1 MELEKTI
8 NRYVA
13 IIPARAGSKRLPRK
27 NMMKI
32 QGKPLIGLTIA
43 TALELLEASSI
54 IVTTDDL
61 EVLDYARQFDVNCH
75 KRNPSLA
82 MDATPTSDVLRD
94 LDDLVGSF
102 EFLILL
108 QPTSPLR
115 NVTHLKEAIELFE
128 KLHFQPIAS
137 GVRLEVSKLRLLFA
151 NDDQEHGHNAD
162 CLPLEVYKLNGA
174 IYIARISA
182 LKESSWDFSRLQS
195 QIYEMPEYESI
206 DIDTKEDFF
215 MADNLLSRKTG
226 PGSL

>member
-1 MELEKTI
+1 MELEKTYK
-8 NRYVA
+8 RYVA

-32 QGKPLIGLTIA
+32 QGKPLIGVTIA

-61 EVLDYARQFDVNCH
+61 EVLDYAGQFGVNCH
-75 KRNPSLA
+75 ERNPLLA
-82 MDATPTSDVLRD
+82 MDGTPTSDVLRD

-102 EFLILL
+102 DFLILL

-115 NVTHLKEAIELFE
+115 NVRHLNEAIELFE
-128 KLHFQPIAS
+128 ELHFQPIAS
-137 GVRLEVSKLRLLFA
+137 GVRLEVSKLRLLYA
-151 NDDQEHGHNAD
+151 KDDQEQSHNAS
-162 CLPLEVYKLNGA
+162 CLPMEAHKLNGA
-174 IYIARISA
+174 IYIARISQ

-215 MADNLLSRKTG
+215 MAENLLSRNTG